1 MRALPPA
8 HVRRPRLI
16 EALAAARVGLVA
28 APGGFGKSVLAA
40 ELAAHLDVPA
50 VEADLAAPVAA
61 PSLLAAALRRG
72 AARAGLS
79 DLAAELAKV
88 ADDDPAAAASAI
100 ADAVEAAHRT
110 PLLVVDEAQLLERR
124 RDRRRRRAGARAAGR
139 RARAGAGPHASPGR
153 IGAAAG
159 EGAARLGAEQL
170 VFARGEVAA
179 VLRRRPRRGGGRRR
193 RRPPSSRRDR
203 AGRR

>member
-1 MRALPPA
+1 M
-8 HVRRPRLI
+8 
-16 EALAAARVGLVA
+16 
-28 APGGFGKSVLAA
+28 
-40 ELAAHLDVPA
+40 
-50 VEADLAAPVAA
+50 EADLAAPVAA

-110 PLLVVDEAQLLERR
+110 PLLVVDEAQLLE
-124 RDRRRRRAGARAAGR
+124 GAAIDVVAALVREPPGDARVLLLGR
-139 RARAGAGPHASPGR
+139 TIAGR

-159 EGAARLGAEQL
+159 EGAVRLGAEQL

-179 VLRRRPRRGGGRRR
+179 VLAAALGEEAGAAEEAAVYAAGQGWPALTGSPPRAWPAS
-193 RRPPSSRRDR
+193 RPPR
-203 AGRR
+203 API